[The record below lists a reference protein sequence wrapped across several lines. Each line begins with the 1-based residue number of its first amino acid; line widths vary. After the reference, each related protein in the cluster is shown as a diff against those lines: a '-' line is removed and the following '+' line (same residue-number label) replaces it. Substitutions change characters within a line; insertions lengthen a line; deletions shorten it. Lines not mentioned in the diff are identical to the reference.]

1 MANVFH
7 RASGAYL
14 LSVNTPDYP
23 PEQWLINPVLPD
35 GVPWKHLKV
44 VGDSVVEMTDQ
55 EKALVDN
62 PPESM
67 ADRHLR
73 EQREGVEL
81 VNGWH
86 LKYDKDSRAMMN
98 DLKSL
103 IDLAGGQIPGVS
115 FWEANGTKHDV
126 TVQQGTAIL
135 TEYAV
140 KSAVEVMRQFSEV
153 SGG

>member
-1 MANVFH
+1 MPTIINKTTNDVLDVRDETLYSENDWLILSAAWVEQHGMPSFD
-7 RASGAYL
+7 RSLWRYESG
-14 LSVNTPDYP
+14 VVVEGEP
-23 PEQWLINPVLPD
+23 PE
-35 GVPWKHLKV
+35 
-44 VGDSVVEMTDQ
+44 VVES
-55 EKALVDN
+55 LPN
-62 PPESM
+62 
-67 ADRHLR
+67 RHLR

-81 VNGWH
+81 ANGWH

-103 IDLAGGQIPGVS
+103 IDLAGGQIPGVA

>member
-1 MANVFH
+1 MANVFN
-7 RASGAYL
+7 RVTREFIK
-14 LSVNTPDYP
+14 SVNTPDYQSD
-23 PEQWLINPVLPD
+23 QWLINPVLPD
-35 GVPWKHLKV
+35 GVPWKYLKA

-81 VNGWH
+81 DNGWH

-140 KSAVEVMRQFSEV
+140 KSAAEVMRQFAEV

>member
-1 MANVFH
+1 MALVFH
-7 RASGAYL
+7 RVTRQVIPIA
-14 LSVNTPDYP
+14 NTPDYP
-23 PEQWLINPVLPD
+23 ADQWLINPPLPV
-35 GVPWKHLKV
+35 GVPWKYLKA
-44 VGDSVVEMTDQ
+44 VGDSVVEMTNQ

-62 PPESM
+62 PPEPM

-81 VNGWH
+81 ANGWH

-140 KSAVEVMRQFSEV
+140 KSAVQVMRQFSEA
-153 SGG
+153 SQ

>member
-1 MANVFH
+1 MSIVFH
-7 RASGAYL
+7 RSNGTMLPFA
-14 LSVNTPDYP
+14 NTPDYP
-23 PEQWLINPVLPD
+23 TDQWLINPVLPD
-35 GVPWKHLKV
+35 GVPWKYLKV

-62 PPESM
+62 PPESTV
-67 ADRHLR
+67 DRHRR
-73 EQREGVEL
+73 EQLAGVEL
-81 VNGWH
+81 ENGWH

-115 FWEANGTKHDV
+115 FLEANGTKHDV

-140 KSAVEVMRQFSEV
+140 KSAVEVMRQFSEA
-153 SGG
+153 SNG

>member
-1 MANVFH
+1 MSLVVN
-7 RASGAYL
+7 RSSGAIL
-14 LSVNTPDYP
+14 PFANTPDYP
-23 PEQWLINPVLPD
+23 ADQWLINPQLPM
-35 GVPWKHLKV
+35 GVPWKYLKV

-55 EKALVDN
+55 EKAMVDN

-81 VNGWH
+81 ENGWH
-86 LKYDKDSRAMMN
+86 LKYDKDSRAMIN

>member
-1 MANVFH
+1 MALVFH
-7 RASGAYL
+7 RATRQVIPIA
-14 LSVNTPDYP
+14 NTPDYP
-23 PEQWLINPVLPD
+23 ADQWLINPPLPM
-35 GVPWKHLKV
+35 GVPWKYLKA

-62 PPESM
+62 PPESI

-81 VNGWH
+81 ANGWH
-86 LKYDKDSRAMMN
+86 MKYDKDSRTMMN

-140 KSAVEVMRQFSEV
+140 KSAVQVMRQFSEV